1 MITEQKLRQ
10 IRAKV
15 ELLESQLDAMI
26 GLETQGLWAVGELE
40 LDLEARARAT
50 ECEHIL
56 TELIE
61 FVNMTTAS
69 RLYKEYHDKV

>member
-10 IRAKV
+10 IRVKV
-15 ELLESQLDAMI
+15 KSLEFQLDSMI
-26 GLETQGLWAVGELE
+26 DLETQGLWAVGEL
-40 LDLEARARAT
+40 DHEARCRIT

-56 TELIE
+56 TELNE

-69 RLYKEYHDKV
+69 TLYNEYHGKV

>member
-10 IRAKV
+10 IRVKV
-15 ELLESQLDAMI
+15 KSLESQLDAMI
-26 GLETQGLWAVGELE
+26 DLETQGLWAVGEL
-40 LDLEARARAT
+40 DHAARCRIT

-56 TELIE
+56 TEFIE

>member
-15 ELLESQLDAMI
+15 ELLESQLDVMI
-26 GLETQGLWAVGELE
+26 DVETQGLWAVGEL
-40 LDLEARARAT
+40 DLEARRRVT

-56 TELIE
+56 TEFIE
-61 FVNMTTAS
+61 FVNMTTG
-69 RLYKEYHDKV
+69 LTTV

>member
-26 GLETQGLWAVGELE
+26 GLETQGLWAVGE

>member
-26 GLETQGLWAVGELE
+26 GLETQGLWAVGEL
-40 LDLEARARAT
+40 DLEAP
-50 ECEHIL
+50 
-56 TELIE
+56 
-61 FVNMTTAS
+61 
-69 RLYKEYHDKV
+69 RLRM

>member
-10 IRAKV
+10 IPAKV

-26 GLETQGLWAVGELE
+26 GLETQGLCAVGE
-40 LDLEARARAT
+40 LDLEAVLEA

-56 TELIE
+56 TEFLE
-61 FVNMTTAS
+61 FANMTTAA